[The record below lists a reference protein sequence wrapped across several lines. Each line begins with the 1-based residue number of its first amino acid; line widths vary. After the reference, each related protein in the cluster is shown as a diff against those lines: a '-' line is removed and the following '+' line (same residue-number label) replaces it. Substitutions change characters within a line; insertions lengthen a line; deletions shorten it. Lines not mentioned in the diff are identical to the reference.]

1 MIQLQYKVF
10 CYGVLCYAM
19 LWYSMVWF
27 ILIAGN
33 PNTKSKFCF

>member
-10 CYGVLCYAM
+10 CYGVLCCAM